1 MDEWVVQERM
11 NIKGVPQAKDE
22 AEQVFEEQAER
33 KITRNQKRKHDE
45 INHVQK
51 VVIFSPSWKYFL
63 KCLDTFKVWLSL
75 DFCCLKHIGSI
86 A

>member
-51 VVIFSPSWKYFL
+51 VVIFSPS
-63 KCLDTFKVWLSL
+63 
-75 DFCCLKHIGSI
+75 
-86 A
+86 